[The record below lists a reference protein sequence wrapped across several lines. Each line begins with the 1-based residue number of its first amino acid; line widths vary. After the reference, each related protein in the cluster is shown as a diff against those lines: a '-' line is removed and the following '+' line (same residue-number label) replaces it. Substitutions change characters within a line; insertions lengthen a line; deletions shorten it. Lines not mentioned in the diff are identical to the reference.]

1 MVESMTPSNL
11 VYTSLVTL
19 PKSGEWKTK
28 ACSFPYFFV
37 LLWNYSTLSR
47 LFLLSKEN
55 EVYFACRFTSV
66 WLVINLSMLLFSD
79 SVMKILKKIQISFS
93 VGNFLSFE
101 KIKNQSMPLCT
112 SQIFYN
118 YYVDALS
125 TSRCHSSLA
134 VIFIRVNRS
143 KLYV

>member
-28 ACSFPYFFV
+28 ACSFPYFFI

-66 WLVINLSMLLFSD
+66 WLVIDLSMLLFSD
-79 SVMKILKKIQISFS
+79 SVMKILKKIQIIFS

>member
-66 WLVINLSMLLFSD
+66 WLVIDLSMLLFSD

>member
-66 WLVINLSMLLFSD
+66 WLVIDLSMLLFSD

-112 SQIFYN
+112 SQIFDN

-143 KLYV
+143 KLNV

>member
-66 WLVINLSMLLFSD
+66 WLVIDLSMLLFSD
-79 SVMKILKKIQISFS
+79 SVMKILKKIQIFFS

-143 KLYV
+143 KLNV

>member
-66 WLVINLSMLLFSD
+66 WLVIDLSMLLFSD

-112 SQIFYN
+112 SQIFDN

-143 KLYV
+143 KLYE

>member
-66 WLVINLSMLLFSD
+66 WLVIDLSMLLFSD

-143 KLYV
+143 KLNV

>member
-1 MVESMTPSNL
+1 MKNQGMFI
-11 VYTSLVTL
+11 SLL
-19 PKSGEWKTK
+19 L
-28 ACSFPYFFV
+28 CFV
-37 LLWNYSTLSR
+37 VK
-47 LFLLSKEN
+47 LFNPFKVILLSKEN

-66 WLVINLSMLLFSD
+66 WLVIDLSVLLFSD

-143 KLYV
+143 KLNV

>member
-66 WLVINLSMLLFSD
+66 WLVIDLSMLLFSD

-118 YYVDALS
+118 ITLMLYPPHDATVHWLLFS
-125 TSRCHSSLA
+125 
-134 VIFIRVNRS
+134 
-143 KLYV
+143 

>member
-1 MVESMTPSNL
+1 MKNQGMFI
-11 VYTSLVTL
+11 SLL
-19 PKSGEWKTK
+19 L
-28 ACSFPYFFV
+28 CFV
-37 LLWNYSTLSR
+37 VK
-47 LFLLSKEN
+47 LFNPFKVILLSKEN

-66 WLVINLSMLLFSD
+66 WLVIDLSMLLFSD

-118 YYVDALS
+118 YYDALS

-143 KLYV
+143 KLNV

>member
-66 WLVINLSMLLFSD
+66 WLVIDLSMLLFSD

-112 SQIFYN
+112 SQIFDN

>member
-66 WLVINLSMLLFSD
+66 WLVIDLSMLLFSD

-112 SQIFYN
+112 SQIFDN

-134 VIFIRVNRS
+134 VIFIWVNRS

>member
-1 MVESMTPSNL
+1 MTPSNL

-19 PKSGEWKTK
+19 PKSGEWKSK

-66 WLVINLSMLLFSD
+66 WLVIDLSMLLFSD

>member
-1 MVESMTPSNL
+1 MKNQGMFI
-11 VYTSLVTL
+11 SLL
-19 PKSGEWKTK
+19 L
-28 ACSFPYFFV
+28 CFV
-37 LLWNYSTLSR
+37 VK
-47 LFLLSKEN
+47 LFNPFKVILLSKEN

-66 WLVINLSMLLFSD
+66 WLVIDLSMLLFSD

-125 TSRCHSSLA
+125 TS
-134 VIFIRVNRS
+134 
-143 KLYV
+143 

>member
-112 SQIFYN
+112 SQIFDN